1 MKRYFSTLKTLIT
14 LVLITTIL
22 SCGNNPL
29 DIDVSKVDVKLSVKR
44 FDQDLFQYKNGIT
57 PENVGELNDKYGLFF
72 QDFTQSVINIGS
84 IKHEDI
90 NKRLNAFTND
100 TYINE
105 VKTDV
110 ANVYNDFSVYE
121 NELNDAFKH
130 YNYYFPKKNI
140 PEIITYVSGFNYAI
154 TTDKAYLGI
163 GLDMFLGS
171 DYKAYAQ
178 LGLPKYKTAFM
189 SKKGLVAGALLGW
202 VATEFELKE
211 KNADLL
217 TEMIH
222 QGKTLYLMDA
232 LMPKAP
238 NTIKINYNEKQLNW
252 CKANAEPVWFY
263 FIDNKLLYTK
273 DTKEIIKYMGEAPF
287 IQGFPEGSPGRI
299 GHWVGWQIV
308 KAYMKKNPNITIEQ
322 LMKNNNAQEI
332 LNKSKY
338 KP

>member
-1 MKRYFSTLKTLIT
+1 MKPYFSTLKHLIT
-14 LVLITTIL
+14 LVLSAAIL

-29 DIDVSKVDVKLSVKR
+29 EIDVSTVNVDLKVKR

-57 PENVGELNDKYGLFF
+57 PENITELNNKYGLFF

-90 NKRLNAFTND
+90 NQRLNAFATD
-100 TYINE
+100 TYVNE

-110 ANVYNDFSVYE
+110 ANVYLDFTTYE
-121 NELNDAFKH
+121 NELENAFKH
-130 YNYYFPKKNI
+130 YNHYFPKKNI
-140 PEIITYVSGFNYAI
+140 PEIITYISGFNYAI
-154 TTDKAYLGI
+154 TTDQTYLGI

-171 DYKAYAQ
+171 DYDAYAQ

-189 SKKGLVAGALLGW
+189 SKEGLVAGAMLGW

-217 TEMIH
+217 TEMVH

-232 LMPKAP
+232 LMPKAS
-238 NTIKINYNEKQLNW
+238 NTVKINYNETQLKW
-252 CKANAEPVWFY
+252 CNNNAEPVWFY

-299 GHWVGWQIV
+299 GHWIGWQIV
-308 KAYMKKNPNITIEQ
+308 KAYMDKNPTITVQQ
-322 LMKNNNAQEI
+322 LMDNNNAQEI

>member
-1 MKRYFSTLKTLIT
+1 MKPYFSTLKHLIT
-14 LVLITTIL
+14 LVFISTIL

-29 DIDVSKVDVKLSVKR
+29 DIDVNDVKIDLTIKR

-57 PENVGELNDKYGLFF
+57 PQNVEELNTKYGLFF
-72 QDFTQSVINIGS
+72 QDFTESVINIGS
-84 IKHEDI
+84 IKNPTI
-90 NKRLNAFTND
+90 NERLNDFAND
-100 TYINE
+100 PYINE

-110 ANVYNDFSVYE
+110 ANIYTNFSSYE
-121 NELNDAFKH
+121 NELKDAFKH
-130 YNYYFPKKNI
+130 YKHYFPKKNT

-154 TTDKAYLGI
+154 TTDKNYLGI
-163 GLDMFLGS
+163 GLDMFLGNK
-171 DYKAYAQ
+171 YNAYTQ
-178 LGLPKYKTAFM
+178 LGLPQYKTAFM
-189 SKKGLVAGALLGW
+189 HKEGLVGGAMLGW
-202 VATEFELKE
+202 VSTEFELQE

-222 QGKTLYLMDA
+222 QGKTLYLLDA
-232 LMPKAP
+232 LMPKAS
-238 NTIKINYNEKQLNW
+238 NTVKISYNEAQINW
-252 CKANAEPVWFY
+252 CMTNAEPVWFY

-273 DTKEIIKYMGEAPF
+273 NTKEIIKYMGESPF

-308 KAYMKKNPNITIEQ
+308 KAYMDKNPTITIKQ
-322 LMKNNNAQEI
+322 LMANNNAQEI

>member
-22 SCGNNPL
+22 SCENNPL

-44 FDQDLFQYKNGIT
+44 FDQDLFGYKNGIT
-57 PENVGELNDKYGLFF
+57 PENVVELNDKYGLFF

-100 TYINE
+100 TYISE

-110 ANVYNDFSVYE
+110 ANVYTDFSPYE
-121 NELNDAFKH
+121 KELNEAFKH
-130 YNYYFPKKNI
+130 YKHYFPKKNI
-140 PEIITYVSGFNYAI
+140 PEVITYISGFNYAI
-154 TTDKAYLGI
+154 TTDKEYLGI

-171 DYKAYAQ
+171 DYKAYTQ

-189 SKKGLVAGALLGW
+189 DKKGLVAGALLGW

-211 KNADLL
+211 RNADLL

-238 NTIKINYNEKQLNW
+238 NTVKINYNETQLKW
-252 CKANAEPVWFY
+252 CKSNAEPVWFY
-263 FIDNKLLYTK
+263 FIDNKLLYNK

-308 KAYMKKNPNITIEQ
+308 KAYMEKNPTITIEQ
-322 LMKNNNAQEI
+322 LMNNDNAQEI

>member
-1 MKRYFSTLKTLIT
+1 MNPYFSTLKHLIT
-14 LVLITTIL
+14 LVLITSFI

-29 DIDVSKVDVKLSVKR
+29 DIDVSNINLKLSVKR
-44 FDQDLFQYKNGIT
+44 FDQDLFQYKAGIS
-57 PENVGELNDKYGLFF
+57 PENVTELNQKYGLFF

-84 IKHEDI
+84 IKAPNI
-90 NKRLNAFTND
+90 NQRLSAFTND
-100 TYINE
+100 SYINE

-110 ANVYNDFSVYE
+110 ANVYSDFSVYE
-121 NELNDAFKH
+121 AELNDAFKH
-130 YNYYFPKKNI
+130 YKHYFPKKNI
-140 PEIITYVSGFNYAI
+140 PEIITYISGFNYAI
-154 TTDKAYLGI
+154 TTDKTYLGI

-171 DYKAYAQ
+171 EYKAYSQ

-189 SKKGLVAGALLGW
+189 SNEGLVAGAMLGW

-232 LMPKAP
+232 LMPKAA
-238 NTIKINYNEKQLNW
+238 NTVKINYNETQLKW
-252 CKANAEPVWFY
+252 CKNNAEPVWFY

-308 KAYMKKNPNITIEQ
+308 KAYMDKNPTITVQQ
-322 LMKNNNAQEI
+322 LMENENAQEI